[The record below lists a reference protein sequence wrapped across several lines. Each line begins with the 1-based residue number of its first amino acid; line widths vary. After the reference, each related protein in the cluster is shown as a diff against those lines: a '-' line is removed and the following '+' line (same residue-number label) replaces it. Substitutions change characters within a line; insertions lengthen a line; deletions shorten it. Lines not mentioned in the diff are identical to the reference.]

1 MSIPLKCP
9 KCLGEFKAKDA
20 LAGKRVKCPKC
31 GQGIQVPGPSFT
43 SSEARPFELP
53 KLNVPEFDAEPETD
67 NQHPGVA
74 ETTVLPVPQDEP
86 AWSTPNWDDADEEEM
101 EEDDPAMPFPEAP
114 VPFQPT
120 IPARSANSV
129 EFGFGTIADF
139 AMDPQLISFSLQ
151 WAGALVIAN
160 IVSLLLLK
168 FGLWWASLPLSILA
182 IIVYAVGVVPGIS
195 YMVSQRLQNGETP
208 PTAEG
213 WNFFF
218 RRWMTILFGIG
229 AVCLAVVVVSGL
241 IAAIVW
247 AMAHAP
253 TIGTYLGA
261 LLIIP
266 AFLFLLF
273 TLSLFF
279 NLYLMPIV
287 VGVEDCTAL
296 SAFGILRRLV
306 TKNGLALYGRYF
318 SALGTIAPFAIF
330 SLAIAGGCLFGA
342 VMLTGGEKL
351 LTLDLTTI
359 DNLLRSIS
367 VSAIV
372 LTYVAFLVV
381 FASVSFTLIYCESR
395 RMVHV
400 DR

>member
-31 GQGIQVPGPSFT
+31 GQGIEVPGPSFT
-43 SSEARPFELP
+43 PSEPRPFELP
-53 KLNVPEFDAEPETD
+53 KLNVPAFADD
-67 NQHPGVA
+67 PGIDDQRSRFA
-74 ETTVLPVPQDEP
+74 ETAAAETPVDEP
-86 AWSTPNWDDADEEEM
+86 AWSTPNWDDAEDEEV
-101 EEDDPAMPFPEAP
+101 EEDDPSMPFPDAP
-114 VPFQPT
+114 VPFQPAA
-120 IPARSANSV
+120 PVRSGNSV
-129 EFGFGTIADF
+129 EFGFGTIADY
-139 AMDPQLISFSLQ
+139 AMDPRLINFSLQ
-151 WAGALVIAN
+151 WSGALVVAN

-168 FGLWWASLPLSILA
+168 FGFWWASLPLSVLA

-195 YMVSQRLQNGETP
+195 FMVSHRLQMGETP

-229 AVCLAVVVVSGL
+229 SVCLAVVIVAGIVAVIL
-241 IAAIVW
+241 WAIS
-247 AMAHAP
+247 HAP
-253 TIGTYLGA
+253 TVGTYLGA
-261 LLIIP
+261 ILIIP
-266 AFLFLLF
+266 AFVFLLF
-273 TLSLFF
+273 TMSLFF

-306 TKNGLALYGRYF
+306 SKNGIALYGRYF
-318 SALGTIAPFAIF
+318 SALAAIAPFAIF
-330 SLAIAGGCLFGA
+330 SLVITGTCLFGA
-342 VMLTGGEKL
+342 VMLTGGENL
-351 LTLDLTTI
+351 MSLDLTTF
-359 DNLLRSIS
+359 DNLLRSIF

-395 RMVHV
+395 RLVHV